1 MSKSDALLES
11 VSLRETYVD
20 RTNVLDKV
28 KKLVMLPGDVNASI
42 EQVSSYYGVGDEA
55 IRSCIKDN
63 REELESDGLRVITGD
78 ELKSLKDLGVIGKNT
93 SSFTV
98 IPRRAILRIGMLLRE
113 SVIARAVRVYLLNT
127 EETAL
132 QTPSTDFDLLHFKKE
147 AFMVEVAA
155 NVLRLPESG
164 RLKLLGDF
172 NKQHGLT
179 LPLPGYADE
188 PITESATE
196 LLKKQSVGIQTRAFN
211 LLLLNRGILEE
222 KTRPSSKG
230 GTKTYKSLTDAGLE
244 YGKNIISPNNPRET
258 APHYYPDKFSKL
270 LDLLGLSGRVMT

>member
-11 VSLRETYVD
+11 VSLRESCID
-20 RTNVLDKV
+20 RANVLDKV
-28 KKLVMLPGDVNASI
+28 KKLILLPGDMNGSI
-42 EQVSSYYGVGDEA
+42 DQVSSYYEVGDET

-63 REELESDGLRVITGD
+63 REELASDGLRVVTGD
-78 ELKSLKDLGVIGKNT
+78 ELKSFKDLGLIGKNT
-93 SSFTV
+93 SAFTI
-98 IPRRAILRIGMLLRE
+98 IPRRAILRIGMLLRD

-127 EETAL
+127 EATSS
-132 QTPSTDFDLLHFKKE
+132 QIHTTDTDLLHFKKE

-196 LLKKQSVGIQTRAFN
+196 LLRKQSVGIQTKAFN

-230 GTKTYKSLTDAGLE
+230 GTKTYKSLTNAGLE

-258 APHYYPDKFSKL
+258 APHYYPDKFSAL
-270 LDLLGLSGRVMT
+270 LELVGLSGRVEQ